1 MAWLRIS
8 AEARGQIAAI
18 AKVRWRLFVNS
29 LRTLHG
35 RLDLVSR
42 AFIGLGFVFAGFGGA
57 FGLGT
62 AAWYFV
68 SSDRAEWLALL
79 LWPVFTFWQLFPVL
93 ATAFTDNLDSS
104 NLLRFPLS
112 YPTFFAIRLAYG
124 SLDPATA
131 LGSLWLTGIA
141 LGIGYARLRLLPWA
155 TVVLVLFAGLNI
167 LIGRMIYAWVER
179 WLARRRTR
187 EILGMVFF
195 LIIISFQFIGPLVNR
210 FGEGSRPAASH
221 FVSQLLPLERL
232 LPPGLTASAIVEAA
246 HAKFAAALGTLLLLA
261 GYGVAIGRL
270 LDLRLRA
277 QYRGE
282 NLSEAVARSTL
293 AKEIS
298 VIRPGWNL
306 PGLSAP
312 VAAIFEKE
320 FRYLSRSG
328 PMLFT
333 MIMPVVVL
341 LIFRVTPSSS
351 GNVDGFL
358 VRAPDLA
365 FPAGAAY
372 ALLVLTNLVY
382 NNFGADA
389 AGIQFFFAVP
399 VRFREIV
406 LAKNLAHAAVLTLET
421 ILVWLAVCFV
431 FRRPSLDVTL
441 ATLAGLFFALLVN
454 LTVGNLLSLASP
466 KKIDFG
472 TFGRQRASN
481 TTVFASCGVQIA
493 VFGLAA
499 LTLLAAR
506 RHGKI
511 WLATLIFLALA
522 AIASAG
528 YALALSRADEL
539 ALARRETL
547 IAELARA

>member
-8 AEARGQIAAI
+8 GEARGQIAAI

-29 LRTLHG
+29 LRTIHG
-35 RLDLVSR
+35 RLDLISH
-42 AFIGLGFVFAGFGGA
+42 AFIGLGFAFAGFGGA
-57 FGLGT
+57 LGLGT
-62 AAWYFV
+62 AAWFSV

-79 LWPVFTFWQLFPVL
+79 LWPVFMFWQLFPVL
-93 ATAFTDNLDSS
+93 ATAFTDNFDSS

-155 TVVLVLFAGLNI
+155 ALVLVAFAGLNI
-167 LIGRMIYAWVER
+167 LIGRMIFAWVER

-187 EILGMVFF
+187 EILGVVFF

-210 FGEGSRPAASH
+210 FGEGSRPAAGH

-232 LPPGLTASAIVEAA
+232 LPPGLAAAAIAEAA
-246 HAKFAAALGTLLLLA
+246 HAEFAAAFGTLLLLA
-261 GYGVAIGRL
+261 AYGVAIGWL

-282 NLSEAVARSTL
+282 NLNEAVARSPL
-293 AKEIS
+293 AKEKS
-298 VIRPGWNL
+298 AIRLGWNL

-351 GNVDGFL
+351 GNADGFL

-389 AGIQFFFAVP
+389 AGIQFFFAAP

-406 LAKNLAHAAVLTLET
+406 LAKNLAHAAALALET

-441 ATLAGLFFALLVN
+441 ATLAGLCFALLVN

-472 TFGRQRASN
+472 TFGRQRPSN
-481 TTVFASCGVQIA
+481 TTVFASFGVQIA

-522 AIASAG
+522 AMASAG
-528 YALALSRADEL
+528 YALALRRAHEM
-539 ALARRETL
+539 ALGRRETL

>member
-8 AEARGQIAAI
+8 GEARGQIAAI

-29 LRTLHG
+29 LRTIHG
-35 RLDLVSR
+35 RLDLISH
-42 AFIGLGFVFAGFGGA
+42 AFIGLGFAFAGFGGA
-57 FGLGT
+57 LGLGT
-62 AAWYFV
+62 AAWFSV

-79 LWPVFTFWQLFPVL
+79 LWPVFMFWQLFPVL
-93 ATAFTDNLDSS
+93 ATAFTDNFDSS

-155 TVVLVLFAGLNI
+155 TLVLVAFAGLNI
-167 LIGRMIYAWVER
+167 LIGRMIFAWVER

-187 EILGMVFF
+187 EILGVVFF

-210 FGEGSRPAASH
+210 FGEGSRPAAGH

-232 LPPGLTASAIVEAA
+232 LPPGLAAAAIAEAA
-246 HAKFAAALGTLLLLA
+246 HAEFAAAFGTLLLLA
-261 GYGVAIGRL
+261 AYGVAIGWL

-282 NLSEAVARSTL
+282 NLNEAVARSPL
-293 AKEIS
+293 AKEKS
-298 VIRPGWNL
+298 AIRLGWNL

-351 GNVDGFL
+351 GNADGFL

-389 AGIQFFFAVP
+389 AGIQFFFAAP

-406 LAKNLAHAAVLTLET
+406 LAKNLAHAAALALET

-441 ATLAGLFFALLVN
+441 ATLAGLCFALLVN

-481 TTVFASCGVQIA
+481 TTVFASFGVQIA

-506 RHGKI
+506 RQGKI

-522 AIASAG
+522 AMASAG
-528 YALALSRADEL
+528 YALALRRAHEM
-539 ALARRETL
+539 ALGRRETL

>member
-1 MAWLRIS
+1 M
-8 AEARGQIAAI
+8 
-18 AKVRWRLFVNS
+18 
-29 LRTLHG
+29 
-35 RLDLVSR
+35 
-42 AFIGLGFVFAGFGGA
+42 
-57 FGLGT
+57 
-62 AAWYFV
+62 
-68 SSDRAEWLALL
+68 
-79 LWPVFTFWQLFPVL
+79 FWQLFPVL
-93 ATAFTDNLDSS
+93 ATAFTDNFDSS

-112 YPTFFAIRLAYG
+112 YPSFFVIRLAYG

-131 LGSLWLTGIA
+131 LGSLWLTGMA
-141 LGIGYARLRLLPWA
+141 LGIGYARPHLLLWA
-155 TVVLVLFAGLNI
+155 ALVLVAFAALNI
-167 LIGRMIYAWVER
+167 LIGRMIFAWVER

-187 EILGMVFF
+187 EILGVVFF

-210 FGEGSRPAASH
+210 FGEGSRPAAGH
-221 FVSQLLPLERL
+221 IVSQLLPLERL
-232 LPPGLTASAIVEAA
+232 LPPGLAAAAIAEATRA
-246 HAKFAAALGTLLLLA
+246 EFAAAFGAFLLLA
-261 GYGVAIGRL
+261 AYGVVIAGL
-270 LDLRLRA
+270 LHLRLRA

-282 NLSEAVARSTL
+282 NLNEAAARS
-293 AKEIS
+293 ASPKEKS
-298 VIRPGWNL
+298 AIRLGWNL
-306 PGLSAP
+306 PGFSAP

-341 LIFRVTPSSS
+341 LIFRLTPSSS
-351 GNVDGFL
+351 GNADAFL

-389 AGIQFFFAVP
+389 AGIQFFFAAP
-399 VRFREIV
+399 VRFREIL
-406 LAKNLAHAAVLTLET
+406 LAKNLAHTAVLALET

-431 FRRPSLDVTL
+431 FRRPSLDVML

-481 TTVFASCGVQIA
+481 TTVFASFGVQIA

-506 RHGKI
+506 RHGAV

-528 YALALSRADEL
+528 YALALSRADQM

-547 IAELARA
+547 IAELSRA

>member
-93 ATAFTDNLDSS
+93 ATAFTDNFDSS

-481 TTVFASCGVQIA
+481 TTVFASFGVQIA

>member
-1 MAWLRIS
+1 MAWLKIS
-8 AEARGQIAAI
+8 PEARGQIAAI
-18 AKVRWRLFVNS
+18 AKVRWQLFVNS
-29 LRTLHG
+29 LRSLHG
-35 RLDLVSR
+35 RLELVSR
-42 AFIGLGFVFAGFGGA
+42 VFIGLGFAFAGFGGG
-57 FGLGT
+57 FGLGS
-62 AAWYFV
+62 AAWFFV
-68 SSDRAEWLALL
+68 SSGRAEWLALL
-79 LWPVFTFWQLFPVL
+79 LWPVFMFWQLFPLL
-93 ATAFTDNLDSS
+93 ATAFTDNFDSS

-112 YPTFFAIRLAYG
+112 YPSFFIIRLAYG

-131 LGSLWLTGIA
+131 LGSLWLAGIA
-141 LGIGYARLRLLPWA
+141 LGVGYARPQLLPW
-155 TVVLVLFAGLNI
+155 VVLVLAAFAVLNI
-167 LIGRMIYAWVER
+167 LIGRMIFAWVER

-187 EILGMVFF
+187 EILGVVFF
-195 LIIISFQFIGPLVNR
+195 LIIISFQFIGPLVNH
-210 FGEGSRPAASH
+210 FGEGSRPAAGH
-221 FVSQLLPLERL
+221 IVSQLLPLERL
-232 LPPGLTASAIVEAA
+232 LPPGLAAAAIAQATRAE
-246 HAKFAAALGTLLLLA
+246 FAAAFGAFLLLGA
-261 GYGVAIGRL
+261 YGVAIGWL
-270 LDLRLRA
+270 LHLRLRA

-282 NLSEAVARSTL
+282 NLTEAVARS
-293 AKEIS
+293 ASRKEKS
-298 VIRPGWNL
+298 AIRLGWKL
-306 PGLSAP
+306 PGFSAP

-333 MIMPVVVL
+333 MVMPVVVL
-341 LIFRVTPSSS
+341 LIFRLTPSSS
-351 GNVDGFL
+351 GNADAFL

-389 AGIQFFFAVP
+389 AGIQFFFAAP
-399 VRFREIV
+399 ARFREIL
-406 LAKNLAHAAVLTLET
+406 LAKNLAHAAVLALET

-481 TTVFASCGVQIA
+481 TTVFASFGVQIV

-506 RHGKI
+506 RHGEV

-522 AIASAG
+522 AIAAAG
-528 YALALSRADEL
+528 YALVLSRADQM

-547 IAELARA
+547 IAELSRA

>member
-1 MAWLRIS
+1 MAWLRTPP
-8 AEARGQIAAI
+8 EARGQIAAI
-18 AKVRWRLFVNS
+18 AKVRWQLFVNS
-29 LRTLHG
+29 LRSLHG
-35 RLDLVSR
+35 RLELVSR
-42 AFIGLGFVFAGFGGA
+42 GFIGLGFAFAGFGGG
-57 FGLGT
+57 FGLGS
-62 AAWYFV
+62 AAWFFV
-68 SSDRAEWLALL
+68 SSGRAEWLALL
-79 LWPVFTFWQLFPVL
+79 LWPVFMFWQLFPLL
-93 ATAFTDNLDSS
+93 ATAFTDNFDSS

-112 YPTFFAIRLAYG
+112 YPSFFLIRLAYG

-141 LGIGYARLRLLPWA
+141 LGIGYARPQLLPWA
-155 TVVLVLFAGLNI
+155 ALVLAAFAVLNI
-167 LIGRMIYAWVER
+167 LIGRMIFAWVER

-187 EILGMVFF
+187 EILGVVFF
-195 LIIISFQFIGPLVNR
+195 LILISFQFLGPLVNH
-210 FGEGSRPAASH
+210 FGKGSPPAAGH
-221 FVSQLLPLERL
+221 IVSQLLPLERL
-232 LPPGLTASAIVEAA
+232 LPPGLAAAAIAQAMRAE
-246 HAKFAAALGTLLLLA
+246 FAAAFGAFLLLGA
-261 GYGVAIGRL
+261 YGVVIGWL
-270 LDLRLRA
+270 LHLRLRA

-282 NLSEAVARSTL
+282 NLNEAVARSTSRNGKS
-293 AKEIS
+293 A
-298 VIRPGWNL
+298 IRPGWKL
-306 PGLSAP
+306 PGFPAS

-341 LIFRVTPSSS
+341 LIFRLTPSSS
-351 GNVDGFL
+351 GNADAFL

-372 ALLVLTNLVY
+372 VLLVLTNLVY

-389 AGIQFFFAVP
+389 AGIQFFFAAP
-399 VRFREIV
+399 VRFREIL
-406 LAKNLAHAAVLTLET
+406 LAKNLTHAAVLALET

-481 TTVFASCGVQIA
+481 TTVFASFGVQIA
-493 VFGLAA
+493 VFVLAA

-506 RHGKI
+506 RHGEI

-522 AIASAG
+522 AIAAAA
-528 YALALSRADEL
+528 YALLLSRADQM

-547 IAELARA
+547 IAELSRA